1 MKPLEYFF
9 IPVSSADAYKDALG
23 FHTNY
28 FVNNYGFL
36 WALLVGVGI
45 ALVISLIFYF
55 VFATNTTRSQK
66 VNWWI
71 ASLIVGLMTYGA
83 TDLFLIGNQG
93 STSATSFYGVNE
105 LYVKENRQKPNA
117 SQYKSINRK
126 IKEDLKKGK
135 DVRVPFDFTAAVW
148 SWIFFLGISACLK
161 GYSKFGTQIP
171 F

>member
-9 IPVSSADAYKDALG
+9 IPVSNADAYKDALG
-23 FHTNY
+23 FHNNY

-45 ALVISLIFYF
+45 ALVIALLFYF
-55 VFATNTTRSQK
+55 VFATNTVRGKTR
-66 VNWWI
+66 NWWI
-71 ASLIVGLMTYGA
+71 ASLIVVLMSYGA

-93 STSATSFYGVNE
+93 STSVISFYGTNE
-105 LYVKENRQKPNA
+105 LYVKENHQKPNA
-117 SQYKSINRK
+117 AQYKTLNNK
-126 IKEDLKKGK
+126 IRGDLKKGK
-135 DVRVPFDFTAAVW
+135 DVRVPFDFTAAFW

-161 GYSKFGTQIP
+161 GHSKYGTKIP